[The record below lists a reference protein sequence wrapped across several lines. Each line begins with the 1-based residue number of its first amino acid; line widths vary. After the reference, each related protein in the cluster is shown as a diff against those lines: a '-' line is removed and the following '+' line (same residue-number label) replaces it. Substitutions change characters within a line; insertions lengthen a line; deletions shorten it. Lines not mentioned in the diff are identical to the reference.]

1 MQENSE
7 FGLRPS
13 PQNAASTAQ
22 PAGMEQGITWI
33 TILTEL
39 ARRKSLIARVT
50 GVAILLGIVL
60 ALLLPAE
67 YTATTKIMPP
77 QQSPSAAT
85 VIMSQMTGGAA
96 GSLAALAGGGLGLHS
111 PNDIYIGL
119 LQSRPVADAIIGQF
133 DLERLYHAKDMTATR
148 KILAERTVISSEKS
162 GLIAISVND
171 RDKKRVANMAKA
183 YVDGLRNLTKSLAV
197 TEASQRRAFYEEQL
211 NSAKDALVLA
221 ENDFQQ
227 VEQKKGLISLD
238 AQAKSMIESLALL
251 RAQVAAKEVQ
261 VEALR
266 SYSTEQNP
274 EVQLAEK
281 ELGALQGEQSRFEQR
296 NHSSGFADMGLA
308 DVPNAGLDYLRAQHE
323 VLYRQTLLDLLVKQ
337 YDAARLDEAKE
348 VAVIQ
353 VVDQAT
359 EPDRRS
365 SPHRT
370 IIVLI
375 LAGWGIIVGCI
386 WVALERWNEGMKA
399 NPATARRLEALKDA
413 MRLRRQAK
421 A

>member
-119 LQSRPVADAIIGQF
+119 LQSRPVADAIIGQ
-133 DLERLYHAKDMTATR
+133 
-148 KILAERTVISSEKS
+148 ILAERTVISSEKS

-348 VAVIQ
+348 AAVIQ